1 LCDRIAALAELGNRT
16 LAAERCVIAFRLSA
30 ASADDVVAA
39 PAKDSRWDKVLN
51 QLLAALDH
59 RLTDAVAA
67 GIVRRTDVE
76 SIERVALSPREI
88 DALAPAKSIDGKHQL
103 AASVFTEGE
112 HTVRIALVASA
123 DRPHAE
129 LNASLEFL
137 ARAVFGEL
145 ALTTA
150 RASLEFWRNHGA
162 ESGRQA
168 VGARRDLGRQRTASN
183 LLDDAV
189 AAVRSARPAE
199 RFGCFGGL
207 VADGAGFD
215 QWMVAVADAG
225 SFVVAAS
232 SSGRTQFDLGE
243 ASAMAESFRRRIVIA
258 RWRDREESAVR
269 ASRYFEDKIF
279 ADSYVCLPFDT
290 GAIALGSRDAR
301 ASAANAEAIVARL
314 APFVGGWLMEREAS
328 RRSVLMRHLALR
340 MFAAVDEER
349 SRIARDLHDNQAQLL
364 AAAKIALA
372 GKRDAAREI
381 FKQIESELRRKT
393 RELRPPTLGSASLD
407 DAIHGEFALLER
419 AGVTAKLIHGG
430 TAEKLS
436 HPVQQLC
443 FQIVRETLSNVI
455 RHAHAKSVQI
465 TLEKIETVARVW
477 VVDDGCGIAANH
489 SDGIGLAG
497 VRERLELMGGRL
509 RVESRAGRTAVFAE
523 IPEPA

>member
-1 LCDRIAALAELGNRT
+1 MLRPLSSSSAGKSLGNALKRRSEPATVAPPPASRQPTLCDRIAALAELGTRT

-39 PAKDSRWDKVLN
+39 PTGDSRWDEVLN
-51 QLLAALDH
+51 PLLAALEH

-67 GIVRRTDVE
+67 GAINQPQVE
-76 SIERVALSPREI
+76 SIQSVALSAREI
-88 DALAPAKSIDGKHQL
+88 DAIARANRIAGEHQL
-103 AASVFTEGE
+103 AASLFTDGE
-112 HTVRIALVASA
+112 RTVRIALVARA
-123 DRPHAE
+123 DRHRAE
-129 LNASLEFL
+129 LEASLEFL
-137 ARAVFGEL
+137 ARAVVSEL

-150 RASLEFWRNHGA
+150 RASLEFWRDHGA

-199 RFGCFGGL
+199 RFGCFGDL
-207 VADGAGFD
+207 VAGGAGFD

-301 ASAANAEAIVARL
+301 ASAANAETIVARL
-314 APFVGGWLMEREAS
+314 APFV
-328 RRSVLMRHLALR
+328 
-340 MFAAVDEER
+340 
-349 SRIARDLHDNQAQLL
+349 
-364 AAAKIALA
+364 
-372 GKRDAAREI
+372 
-381 FKQIESELRRKT
+381 
-393 RELRPPTLGSASLD
+393 
-407 DAIHGEFALLER
+407 
-419 AGVTAKLIHGG
+419 
-430 TAEKLS
+430 
-436 HPVQQLC
+436 
-443 FQIVRETLSNVI
+443 
-455 RHAHAKSVQI
+455 
-465 TLEKIETVARVW
+465 
-477 VVDDGCGIAANH
+477 
-489 SDGIGLAG
+489 
-497 VRERLELMGGRL
+497 
-509 RVESRAGRTAVFAE
+509 
-523 IPEPA
+523 

>member
-1 LCDRIAALAELGNRT
+1 MSDRIAALAELGAAT
-16 LAAERCVIAFRLSA
+16 LAAERYAIAFRSNPA
-30 ASADDVVAA
+30 GADDVVWA
-39 PAKDSRWDKVLN
+39 PHGDSRWDEVLN
-51 QLLAALDH
+51 PLLGALDH

-67 GIVRRTDVE
+67 GAIKRAPVE
-76 SIERVALSPREI
+76 SIESVALSPREI
-88 DALAPAKSIDGKHQL
+88 DAIVPAKKIDGKHQL
-103 AASVFTEGE
+103 AASVFTDGE
-112 HTVRIALVASA
+112 HTVRIALVARA
-123 DRPHAE
+123 DRSRVE
-129 LNASLEFL
+129 LEASLEFL

-145 ALTTA
+145 ALAAA
-150 RASLEFWRNHGA
+150 RASLEFWRIHGA
-162 ESGRQA
+162 ERGRQA
-168 VGARRDLGRQRTASN
+168 VGAKRDLGRQRIVSN
-183 LLDDAV
+183 QLDDAV

-199 RFGCFGGL
+199 RFGCFGDL
-207 VADGAGFD
+207 VAGGAGFD

-243 ASAMAESFRRRIVIA
+243 SSAMAESFRRRIVIA

-269 ASRYFEDKIF
+269 AKLYFEDKIF

-314 APFVGGWLMEREAS
+314 APFVAGWLMEREAA
-328 RRSVLMRHLALR
+328 RRSALMRHLALR

-349 SRIARDLHDNQAQLL
+349 ARIARDLHDNQAQLL

-372 GKRDAAREI
+372 GKRDAARVI
-381 FKQIESELRRKT
+381 FKQIEIELRRKT
-393 RELRPPTLGSASLD
+393 RELRPPTLGNASLD
-407 DAIHGEFALLER
+407 DAIHNEFALLER
-419 AGVTAKLIHGG
+419 AGVTAKLIHEA
-430 TAEKLS
+430 TAERLS
-436 HPVQQLC
+436 PPVQQLC

-455 RHAHAKSVQI
+455 RHAHATSVQI
-465 TLEKIETVARVW
+465 TVEKVETVARVW

-509 RVESRAGRTAVFAE
+509 SVESRAGRTAVVAE